1 MTLGTIRQFAA
12 CIRGEDPV
20 FEPCDELRAALDSL
34 LRSIDQQAEKLR
46 TTRSMLE
53 KFRQAVG

>member
-1 MTLGTIRQFAA
+1 MTLGTIKQFAQ

-20 FEPCDELRAALDSL
+20 FEPCDELRGALDAL

-46 TTRSMLE
+46 MTRSMLE
-53 KFRQAVG
+53 KFRHAVG